1 MSEVENL
8 FNKLNADLAPGQ
20 EKRINVDDIELKGEI
35 LTGDPVDF
43 SHGDVDAF
51 KPVPGALDNFVY
63 ALKKSAVRRLIRFTA
78 AVKIF

>member
-20 EKRINVDDIELKGEI
+20 EKRINVDDIEFKGEI

-43 SHGDVDAF
+43 STVMSMLLNPS
-51 KPVPGALDNFVY
+51 PVHLIILFT
-63 ALKKSAVRRLIRFTA
+63 ALKKSAVRSLYGLPRP
-78 AVKIF
+78 